1 MFKICTE
8 ERGCQTVISYDRI
21 ISEMERQLSVA
32 KRTNDERAMREALSA
47 VRSLCEVAL
56 SGDSSVRQE
65 EKIVPKMLIAPDVQ
79 SISSLEG
86 KPLVEEDAN
95 GGSLFDF

>member
-1 MFKICTE
+1 MIP
-8 ERGCQTVISYDRI
+8 YDRI
-21 ISEMERQLSVA
+21 IAEMERQLGTA
-32 KRTNDERAMREALSA
+32 RQAGDERAMREALTA

-56 SGDSSVRQE
+56 GGEVERE
-65 EKIVPKMLIAPDVQ
+65 EKIVPKKNLAVSQPVQ

-95 GGSLFDF
+95 GGSIFDF

>member
-1 MFKICTE
+1 M
-8 ERGCQTVISYDRI
+8 ISYDRI

-32 KRTNDERAMREALSA
+32 KRANDERAMREALSA

-56 SGDSSVRQE
+56 GEDGKRD
-65 EKIVPKMLIAPDVQ
+65 EKIVPKKLIAAEVQ

-86 KPLVEEDAN
+86 KPLEEEDAN
-95 GGSLFDF
+95 GGSLFEF